1 VYYGKGEPPKKV
13 VIVSVVFSVFLLS
26 YMSYIGFTRYN
37 ALSGP
42 VGYTAGT
49 TVGFVVTASGRSVQY
64 EYEVEGRRYSD
75 IRTYAY
81 NSIVP
86 GGRYLVKFSVENPS
100 ISEIYQDKP
109 IPVDIVPPKEGWKS
123 KPKL

>member
-1 VYYGKGEPPKKV
+1 
-13 VIVSVVFSVFLLS
+13 
-26 YMSYIGFTRYN
+26 
-37 ALSGP
+37 
-42 VGYTAGT
+42 
-49 TVGFVVTASGRSVQY
+49 VQY